1 MNCCGNNWR
10 CLDLLNWR
18 LCDYKCVS
26 NTIWLKMYLIW
37 PFGFGVKSNA
47 SQKDIKLPVPT
58 SPIRSDLPL
67 EDKTRSRYRQFY
79 IFLIRGRLYILK
91 PVEVVGHCKSFQL
104 LELAA

>member
-26 NTIWLKMYLIW
+26 NTIWLKMNLFLKCELIL
-37 PFGFGVKSNA
+37 KY
-47 SQKDIKLPVPT
+47 
-58 SPIRSDLPL
+58 
-67 EDKTRSRYRQFY
+67 E
-79 IFLIRGRLYILK
+79 LILKCELILK

-104 LELAA
+104 LELAV